1 MLPRYNRLAKKKEID
16 LVFKKG
22 RSSYNKSLGVK
33 CLINNNLTY
42 NRFAVV
48 VSNKVSKK
56 AVIRNKIKRRIRE
69 IIKKELIKMVV
80 GRDLIIITLP
90 VIAEKNFTEIQQE
103 LCGIFARLSLYKNE
117 K

>member
-56 AVIRNKIKRRIRE
+56 AVIRNKIKRRLME
-69 IIKKELIKMVV
+69 VL
-80 GRDLIIITLP
+80 GRNL
-90 VIAEKNFTEIQQE
+90 EKFGE
-103 LCGIFARLSLYKNE
+103 GRRRGGSGGGRKNQYFL
-117 K
+117 KQNSNHRK